1 MATLEELLASYKGQQ
16 SMASTLA
23 SAAPTGALS
32 ALSGGLGLVGAIAA
46 PYITDAL
53 TSGMNRRSPAEEAAL
68 KSIRDVAE
76 GGRTAA
82 QSTLEYERG
91 RAQRQVAQAAAQAP
105 ARQRASTALTAQ
117 ENQLEA
123 DTRLSGMAS
132 ATKMQEQQAAQR
144 ALADIE
150 TRAGEAERQRQR
162 QMMAGAVSG
171 GLGALSQAYGG
182 YLAGKQRQGDL
193 EAQAA
198 GAGEAVK
205 TIESAMKTTS
215 QPLSAATAA
224 PVVAPAAPG
233 AVAAPGVIQVQ
244 PPVTLQSTNSMGIGQ
259 QPAPYG
265 RVMPTLPVKTDL
277 GSGPP
282 AYSGPFPD
290 YQKRQRTPVGGLSF
304 KLDTP
309 AFAGQLPGYDFRKFW
324 ESR

>member
-23 SAAPTGALS
+23 AAAPAAAS
-32 ALSGGLGLVGAIAA
+32 YALSGGLGLVGAIAA
-46 PYITDAL
+46 PYITDAI

-123 DTRLSGMAS
+123 DTRLSGMAA

-150 TRAGEAERQRQR
+150 TRAGESERQRQR

-171 GLGALSQAYGG
+171 GLGALSQSYGG

-205 TIESAMKTTS
+205 TIESAMSTTS
-215 QPLSAATAA
+215 QPLVAAPASPVVPAPVVAAPVVATGAA
-224 PVVAPAAPG
+224 PVVAPA
-233 AVAAPGVIQVQ
+233 
-244 PPVTLQSTNSMGIGQ
+244 TLQSLNSMGTGQ
-259 QPAPYG
+259 MPASDAVVENG
-265 RVMPTLPVKTDL
+265 RVMPQLARTQLARPQLLAGLTLPDFD
-277 GSGPP
+277 SGPGRLAP
-282 AYSGPFPD
+282 VEAFP
-290 YQKRQRTPVGGLSF
+290 
-304 KLDTP
+304 
-309 AFAGQLPGYDFRKFW
+309 GQFPRSKAVRKKG
-324 ESR
+324 SR

>member
-23 SAAPTGALS
+23 AAAPTAAS
-32 ALSGGLGLVGAIAA
+32 YATGGVLGLVGAIAA
-46 PYITDAL
+46 PYITEAIA
-53 TSGMNRRSPAEEAAL
+53 GKMNRRSPAEEAAL

-123 DTRLSGMAS
+123 DTRLSGMAA

-171 GLGALSQAYGG
+171 GLGALSQSYGG
-182 YLAGKQRQGDL
+182 YLAGKERQGDL
-193 EAQAA
+193 DAQAA

-205 TIESAMKTTS
+205 TIQSAMGTTS
-215 QPLSAATAA
+215 QPLVAASASPVKPA
-224 PVVAPAAPG
+224 P
-233 AVAAPGVIQVQ
+233 VAAPANPIAG
-244 PPVTLQSTNSMGIGQ
+244 
-259 QPAPYG
+259 PAP
-265 RVMPTLPVKTDL
+265 RIAPTLDTLTL
-277 GSGPP
+277 GNGPM
-282 AYSGPFPD
+282 PD
-290 YQKRQRTPVGGLSF
+290 MREMTPVSDLPYQ
-304 KLDTP
+304 LDAN
-309 AFAGQLPGYDFRKFW
+309 AFPGQLTKHGRIN
-324 ESR
+324 RRVGAL

>member
-23 SAAPTGALS
+23 ANAPSAASYATG
-32 ALSGGLGLVGAIAA
+32 GVLGLVGAIAA
-46 PYITDAL
+46 PYITNAI

-123 DTRLSGMAS
+123 DTRLSGMAA

-150 TRAGEAERQRQR
+150 TRAGESERQRQR

-171 GLGALSQAYGG
+171 GLGALSQSYGG

-205 TIESAMKTTS
+205 TIESAMGTTS
-215 QPLSAATAA
+215 QSLAAAPASPVVPAPVAA
-224 PVVAPAAPG
+224 PVVAPVVNSDTELTDYPNQVTQVG
-233 AVAAPGVIQVQ
+233 QTPLPLQFGNLGGFFGGKIQK
-244 PPVTLQSTNSMGIGQ
+244 PK
-259 QPAPYG
+259 PATK
-265 RVMPTLPVKTDL
+265 RLPSG
-277 GSGPP
+277 GS
-282 AYSGPFPD
+282 
-290 YQKRQRTPVGGLSF
+290 R
-304 KLDTP
+304 
-309 AFAGQLPGYDFRKFW
+309 
-324 ESR
+324 

>member
-23 SAAPTGALS
+23 AAAPAAGAY

-46 PYITDAL
+46 PYITNAI

-82 QSTLEYERG
+82 QTTLEYERG
-91 RAQRQVAQAAAQAP
+91 RTARMATQAASMGP
-105 ARQRASTALTAQ
+105 ARERTARQLVGQEQDIAAQQALAGRAAAV
-117 ENQLEA
+117 
-123 DTRLSGMAS
+123 
-132 ATKMQEQQAAQR
+132 KMQEQAQAQR

-150 TRAGEAERQRQR
+150 TRAGESERQRQR

-171 GLGALSQAYGG
+171 GLGALSQSYGG

-205 TIESAMKTTS
+205 TIESAMGTTS
-215 QPLSAATAA
+215 QSLAAAPAA
-224 PVVAPAAPG
+224 PVVPIPVAAAPVSAAPAVP
-233 AVAAPGVIQVQ
+233 VAAPVSM
-244 PPVTLQSTNSMGIGQ
+244 QSINSMGIGQ
-259 QPAPYG
+259 QPAADALIQNG
-265 RVMPTLPVKTDL
+265 RVMPRLAMPRLAPQLGFMTDFA
-277 GSGPP
+277 SGPAP
-282 AYSGPFPD
+282 IEAFP
-290 YQKRQRTPVGGLSF
+290 
-304 KLDTP
+304 
-309 AFAGQLPGYDFRKFW
+309 GQLPR
-324 ESR
+324 SRSAKRAGSR

>member
-23 SAAPTGALS
+23 AAAPAAAS
-32 ALSGGLGLVGAIAA
+32 YALSGGLGLVGAIAA
-46 PYITDAL
+46 PYITDAI

-82 QSTLEYERG
+82 QTTLEYERG

-123 DTRLSGMAS
+123 DTRLSGMAA

-150 TRAGEAERQRQR
+150 TRAGESERQRQR

-171 GLGALSQAYGG
+171 GLGALSQSYGG

-205 TIESAMKTTS
+205 TIESAMGTTS
-215 QPLSAATAA
+215 QPLGATPAA
-224 PVVAPAAPG
+224 PVVAPVPVAAAP
-233 AVAAPGVIQVQ
+233 AIPVEAPISM
-244 PPVTLQSTNSMGIGQ
+244 QSINSMGIGQ
-259 QPAPYG
+259 QPAADALIQNG
-265 RVMPTLPVKTDL
+265 RVMPRLAPQLGFRTDFA
-277 GSGPP
+277 SGPAP
-282 AYSGPFPD
+282 VEAFP
-290 YQKRQRTPVGGLSF
+290 
-304 KLDTP
+304 
-309 AFAGQLPGYDFRKFW
+309 GQLPRSKAAKRAG
-324 ESR
+324 SR

>member
-1 MATLEELLASYKGQQ
+1 MATLDELLASYKGQQ

-23 SAAPTGALS
+23 ANAPTAAAY

-46 PYITDAL
+46 PYITNAI

-123 DTRLSGMAS
+123 DTRLSGMAA

-150 TRAGEAERQRQR
+150 TRAGESERQRQR

-171 GLGALSQAYGG
+171 GLAALSQSYGG
-182 YLAGKQRQGDL
+182 YLAGKERQGDL
-193 EAQAA
+193 DAQAA

-205 TIESAMKTTS
+205 TIQSAMGTTS
-215 QPLSAATAA
+215 QPLVAASASPVKPA
-224 PVVAPAAPG
+224 P
-233 AVAAPGVIQVQ
+233 VAAPANPIAG
-244 PPVTLQSTNSMGIGQ
+244 
-259 QPAPYG
+259 PAP
-265 RVMPTLPVKTDL
+265 RIAPTLDTLTL
-277 GSGPP
+277 GNGPM
-282 AYSGPFPD
+282 PD
-290 YQKRQRTPVGGLSF
+290 MREMTPVSDLPYQRDA
-304 KLDTP
+304 K
-309 AFAGQLPGYDFRKFW
+309 AFPGQLTKRGRIN
-324 ESR
+324 RRVGAL

>member
-23 SAAPTGALS
+23 ANAPSAGS
-32 ALSGGLGLVGAIAA
+32 YFSGGILGLVGAIAA
-46 PYITDAL
+46 PYITDAM

-82 QSTLEYERG
+82 QTTLEYERG

-123 DTRLSGMAS
+123 DTRLSGMAA

-171 GLGALSQAYGG
+171 GLGALSQSYGG

-198 GAGEAVK
+198 GAGEAVN
-205 TIESAMKTTS
+205 TIQSAMGTNS
-215 QPLSAATAA
+215 QPLAAAPASPVVPAPVVPAPVAA
-224 PVVAPAAPG
+224 PVVNSETELTDYPNQVTQVGQTPLPLQFGNLGGFFGGKIQKTKPATKRLAPG
-233 AVAAPGVIQVQ
+233 
-244 PPVTLQSTNSMGIGQ
+244 
-259 QPAPYG
+259 
-265 RVMPTLPVKTDL
+265 R
-277 GSGPP
+277 
-282 AYSGPFPD
+282 
-290 YQKRQRTPVGGLSF
+290 
-304 KLDTP
+304 
-309 AFAGQLPGYDFRKFW
+309 
-324 ESR
+324 SR